1 MTEVILDRLT
11 NALRTK
17 PRKLDELHAMAVEAG
32 SDWSTDQLWL
42 LLACL
47 DGFRVEASD
56 GDSALP
62 TVSLGDRSQKEK
74 LKDAI
79 ADVVRSEAGRP
90 VPVQK
95 VLSLLPSEFVTSVA
109 QILAVAREAPNLEVF
124 GPGLLRLKR

>member
-32 SDWSTDQLWL
+32 SDWSKDQLWL

-47 DGFRVEASD
+47 DGFRVEGGD
-56 GDSALP
+56 GDTALP
-62 TVSLGDRSQKEK
+62 TVSLGDRSPKEK
-74 LKDAI
+74 LQDAI
-79 ADVVRSEAGRP
+79 VDVVRSEAGRP

-95 VLSLLPSEFVTSVA
+95 VLALLPSEFVTSVA

>member
-11 NALRTK
+11 NALRSK
-17 PRKLDELHAMAVEAG
+17 PRKLDELQTLAVEAG

-47 DGFRVEASD
+47 DGFRVEG
-56 GDSALP
+56 GDDDTT
-62 TVSLGDRSQKEK
+62 TVSLGDRSPKEK
-74 LKDAI
+74 LQDAI
-79 ADVVRSEAGRP
+79 VDVVRSEAGRP

>member
-17 PRKLDELHAMAVEAG
+17 PRKLDELHALAVEAG
-32 SDWSTDQLWL
+32 SDWSRDQLWL

-47 DGFRVEASD
+47 DGFRVEGGDDDASM
-56 GDSALP
+56 P
-62 TVSLGDRSQKEK
+62 TVSLGDRSPKEK
-74 LKDAI
+74 LQDAI
-79 ADVVRSEAGRP
+79 LEVVRSEAGRP